1 MTNMTNPNEIMQ
13 SKPTREVDAF
23 RAIARVA
30 TAAGLAAALVLA
42 PLTLSGCGEEEEAP
56 VAVAPPPPPPPPPPP
71 APTVTPIAQ
80 LMKELGISDK
90 IRLPEDKAPGTDP
103 ERVAVLKFFDG
114 FAKS

>member
-1 MTNMTNPNEIMQ
+1 MTNMTNPNETMQ
-13 SKPTREVDAF
+13 SKRTPEGDAF
-23 RAIARVA
+23 RAIARAA

-56 VAVAPPPPPPPPPPP
+56 VAVAPPPPPPPPPPA

-90 IRLPEDKAPGTDP
+90 IRLP
-103 ERVAVLKFFDG
+103 
-114 FAKS
+114 